1 MAARPSSIVDKLAH
15 AEELKMNGEH
25 TKALALLEEILCDD
39 PENITALE
47 EVADNELSME
57 HYRRAEMA
65 ARRAITLDTMSYT
78 GHYILGFLYSRRED
92 WNPALTHLQLANKYQ
107 SNNAEILRCLGWALF
122 RHGAC
127 PQGVVTIERALNLER
142 DNTLILCDLGVVYL
156 QLRRFAK
163 ARALFVHALEVEPD
177 NERARECVQA
187 VEKLE
192 KEMKS
197 MNG

>member
-1 MAARPSSIVDKLAH
+1 MHSSSIADNLAH
-15 AEELKMNGEH
+15 AEELKMRGEH
-25 TKALALLEEILCDD
+25 PDALALLEEILCDD

-57 HYRRAEMA
+57 HYRRAETA
-65 ARRAITLDTMSYT
+65 ARRAIALDAASYT
-78 GHYILGFLYSRRED
+78 GHYILGFLHSRRES
-92 WNPALTHLQLANKYQ
+92 WGQALIHLQLANKYQ

-122 RHGAC
+122 RSGSC
-127 PQGVVTIERALNLER
+127 PQGVVTLERALNLER

-156 QLRRFAK
+156 QLRRFTK
-163 ARALFVHALEVEPD
+163 ARSLFVHALEVEPE

-192 KEMKS
+192 KEMS
-197 MNG
+197 

>member
-1 MAARPSSIVDKLAH
+1 MA
-15 AEELKMNGEH
+15 GEH
-25 TKALALLEEILCDD
+25 TEALALLEEILCDD

-57 HYRRAEMA
+57 HYLRAETA
-65 ARRAITLDTMSYT
+65 ALRAIALDTTSYT
-78 GHYILGFLYSRRED
+78 GHYILGFLHSSGED
-92 WNPALTHLQLANKYQ
+92 WDPALTHLQLANKYQ

-127 PQGVVTIERALNLER
+127 PQGVVTLERALNLER

-163 ARALFVHALEVEPD
+163 ARALFLHALDVEPE
-177 NERARECVQA
+177 NERASECVQA
-187 VEKLE
+187 VEKME
-192 KEMKS
+192 KKMRGV
-197 MNG
+197 NG